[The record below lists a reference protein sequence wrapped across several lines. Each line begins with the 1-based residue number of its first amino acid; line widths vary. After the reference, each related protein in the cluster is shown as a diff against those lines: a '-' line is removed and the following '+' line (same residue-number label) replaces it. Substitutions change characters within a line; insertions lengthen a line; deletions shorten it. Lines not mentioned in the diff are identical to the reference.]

1 MASGLQSSLDH
12 LASDIEDLEDSLTP
26 ILNAALSAS
35 TSKLPL
41 LDKAKLYVLATY
53 AIESLLFSYIRLNGV
68 EAKSHPVFRELARV
82 KQYFDKIKAAESAGL
97 KPNAKTSAYP
107 SAYPST
113 NASAKP
119 NTNLDKDAAGRFVK
133 HALSGN
139 DEYDRKREEQLQK
152 EKAGAKRKFEDMT
165 ERVGSH
171 TRFEAM
177 SKKMKAEEEAESQEN
192 GDDEGHGEATEN
204 EHKEPTH
211 TKFGTDQPTNQT
223 GTNERQ
229 NPAIV
234 SRKQKSHLPPRGHRE
249 AFEGLLQG
257 PLPEREEKSGKKK
270 KRKSRGEMRQKAED
284 ARADEMR

>member
-1 MASGLQSSLDH
+1 MASGLLASLDH
-12 LASDIEDLEDSLTP
+12 LASDIEDLEESLTP

-82 KQYFDKIKAAESAGL
+82 KQYFDKIKTVESAGL
-97 KPNAKTSAYP
+97 KPNAKP
-107 SAYPST
+107 
-113 NASAKP
+113 NAK
-119 NTNLDKDAAGRFVK
+119 LDKDAAGRFVK
-133 HALSGN
+133 HALAGN
-139 DEYDRKREEQLQK
+139 DEYDRKREEQLAK

-177 SKKMKAEEEAESQEN
+177 SKKMRAEDEAENQGEE
-192 GDDEGHGEATEN
+192 DDNEQTEQ
-204 EHKEPTH
+204 KEPTH
-211 TKFGTDQPTNQT
+211 TKFDND
-223 GTNERQ
+223 ESKQ
-229 NPAIV
+229 NPAVV
-234 SRKQKSHLPPRGHRE
+234 SRRQKSHLPPRGSRE

-284 ARADEMR
+284 ERADEMK